1 MFQVINQYGIPFNV
15 RIVQQGERYGRQ
27 DCLEHPDRMPMVEFY
42 DDRYHDCEE
51 WKERGQFVARYYLDT
66 FFQIQGRG
74 VVLDGGIT
82 DWQLGWLEVQAVQ
95 KWFLMG
101 CPE

>member
-15 RIVQQGERYGRQ
+15 RIVQQGDRFGRQ
-27 DCLEHPDRMPMVEFY
+27 GCLEHPDRMPLIEFY
-42 DDRYHDCEE
+42 DARYTDHAD
-51 WKERGQFVARYYLDT
+51 WSGRGQFVTSYYLDT
-66 FFQIQGRG
+66 FFQIQNRG
-74 VVLDGGIT
+74 VMLDGGIP
-82 DWQLGWLEVQAVQ
+82 DWQLGWIEVQTVQ